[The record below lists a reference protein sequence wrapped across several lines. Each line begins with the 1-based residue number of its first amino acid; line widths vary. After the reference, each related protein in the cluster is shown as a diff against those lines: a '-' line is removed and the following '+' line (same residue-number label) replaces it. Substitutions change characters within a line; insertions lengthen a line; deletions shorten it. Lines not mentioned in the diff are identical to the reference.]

1 MTILQFANNAASTLA
16 GGISNSA
23 TTLQLAAGTGTI
35 FPALSAGQAFF
46 MTLTDAETQEV
57 REIVEVTARTGDVC
71 TVVRGA
77 QGTTALAWNAGD
89 IAAQLNTAG
98 DMQGMVQ
105 PDILQS
111 NLYGNASGVGGTV
124 NSITATLPSGLTA
137 LVDGMEFIVFAT
149 GANTGAVTLTLTLGS
164 TVLSA
169 HPVQKGG
176 SSGLNAGDIPGA
188 GFPMKLVWGATLG
201 AYELTNP
208 GTGTAGSIAGG
219 AANEVLVQTAPGTT
233 GFVAAPTVVGS
244 VLAWTGSALA
254 WLAAAVTSFG
264 PPGSPRSGDVHPQA
278 GDYDAAMVGAVAL
291 AAFQGANV
299 HFGNPMYI
307 VLPEN
312 EAGLSFIIQGGS
324 QAITPN
330 TRLPISFPKIYPNAC
345 VAVTLGPNNN
355 AAQVISQNTAGFVY
369 LDNGTFLNWISI
381 GY

>member
-1 MTILQFANNAASTLA
+1 MTTLQFANNAASTLA
-16 GGISNSA
+16 GGIDNS
-23 TTLQLAAGTGTI
+23 TTTIQLTAGTGSI
-35 FPALSAGQAFF
+35 FPALVAGQAFF
-46 MTLTDAETQEV
+46 MTLTDVETQQV
-57 REIVEVTARTGDVC
+57 REIVEVTARTGDIC

-77 QGTTALAWNAGD
+77 QGTTALVWNAGD

-105 PDILQS
+105 PDVLQ
-111 NLYGNASGVGGTV
+111 GNFWGHAGSVGGSV

-137 LVDGMEFIVFAT
+137 LVDGMRFNLVAA
-149 GANTGAVTLTLTLGS
+149 GANTGGVTLTLTLGS

-169 HPVQKGG
+169 HPVQKYG
-176 SSGLNAGDIPGA
+176 SSGLNAADIPEA
-188 GFPMKLVWGATLG
+188 GYVLDLTWSASLG
-201 AYELTNP
+201 VYQFNNP
-208 GTGTAGSIAGG
+208 ASGTAGSIAGG
-219 AANEVLVQTAPGTT
+219 AANEVLVQTGVGTT

-254 WLAAAVTSFG
+254 WLAAAVTSFNG
-264 PPGSPRSGDVHPQA
+264 RGGAVEPQA
-278 GDYDAAMVGAVAL
+278 GDYTAAMVSAVAI

-307 VLPEN
+307 VLPPN
-312 EAGLSFIIQGGS
+312 EAGLSFIIQAGS

-330 TRLPISFPKIYPNAC
+330 TRLPISFPKIFPNAC

-355 AAQVISQNTAGFVY
+355 AAQVISQNVAGFVY
-369 LDNGTFLNWISI
+369 LDNGTFLNWIAI

>member
-1 MTILQFANNAASTLA
+1 MTTLQFANNAASTLA

-23 TTLQLAAGTGTI
+23 VTLQLAAGTGTI
-35 FPALSAGQAFF
+35 FPALAAGQNFF

-57 REIVEVTARTGDVC
+57 REIVNVTARTGDIC
-71 TVVRGA
+71 TVVRAA
-77 QGTTALAWNAGD
+77 QGTTALTWNAGD

-98 DMQGMVQ
+98 DMEGMVQ
-105 PDILQS
+105 PDVLQE
-111 NLYGNASGVGGTV
+111 NFWGNATGVGGSV
-124 NSITATLPSGLTA
+124 NSITATLPSGLSA
-137 LVDGMEFIVFAT
+137 LVDGMQFIVIAA
-149 GANTGAVTLTLTLGS
+149 GENTGAVTLTLTLGS
-164 TVLSA
+164 EALPA
-169 HPVQKGG
+169 HPVQKYG
-176 SSGLNAGDIPGA
+176 SSGLNAGDIPEA
-188 GFPMKLVWGATLG
+188 GFPMQLIWGATLG
-201 AYELTNP
+201 AYQLTNP

-219 AANEVLVQTAPGTT
+219 AAHEVLVQTGVGTT
-233 GFVAAPTVVGS
+233 GFVPAPTIAGS
-244 VLAWTGSALA
+244 VLAWTGAALA
-254 WLAAAVTSFG
+254 WLNAAVTSFNG
-264 PPGSPRSGDVHPQA
+264 RGGAVVPQA
-278 GDYDAAMVGAVAL
+278 GDYDAAMVSAVAL

-312 EAGLSFIIQGGS
+312 EAGLSFIIQAGS

>member
-1 MTILQFANNAASTLA
+1 MTTLQFANNAASTLA

-57 REIVEVTARTGDVC
+57 REIVEVTARSGDVC

-105 PDILQS
+105 PDTLQS
-111 NLYGNASGVGGTV
+111 NFYGNATDVGGTV

-137 LVDGMEFIVFAT
+137 LVDGMQFIVFAA

-164 TVLSA
+164 TVLGS
-169 HPVQKGG
+169 HPVHKYG
-176 SSGLNAGDIPGA
+176 SSGLNAGDIPVA
-188 GFPMKLVWGATLG
+188 GFPLALVWSATLG
-201 AYELTNP
+201 AYELLNP
-208 GTGTAGSIAGG
+208 GTGVAGSIAGG
-219 AANEVLVQTAPGTT
+219 AANEVLVQTGAGTT
-233 GFVAAPTVVGS
+233 GFVAAPTIAGS
-244 VLAWTGSALA
+244 VLAWSGTILA
-254 WLAAAVTSFG
+254 WVAAAVTSFNG
-264 PPGSPRSGDVHPQA
+264 RGGAVTPQA
-278 GDYDAAMVGAVAL
+278 GDYNAAMVGAVAE
-291 AAFQGANV
+291 AAFDSPNSF
-299 HFGNPMYI
+299 FGNPMFI
-307 VLPEN
+307 VLPPD
-312 EAGLSFIIQGGS
+312 GSGRSFIIQAGS

-330 TRLPISFPKIYPNAC
+330 TRLPISFPKIFPNAC

-369 LDNGTFLNWISI
+369 LDNGTFLNWIAI